1 MKKVP
6 KAKKVGR
13 KTKTTRAKK
22 TTAAKKQSD
31 LDKLNLAD
39 GKMEVEKVR
48 ELEELLGVD
57 QMNIFRTNDIEVFK
71 ENLAEMTTTDM
82 QTLAA
87 EAGIFPGGNKMALK
101 NRLTKEF
108 ISQTKGNRHAVGPA
122 RPIISPE
129 DPRFEKLKKLMSE
142 GL

>member
-1 MKKVP
+1 
-6 KAKKVGR
+6 
-13 KTKTTRAKK
+13 
-22 TTAAKKQSD
+22 
-31 LDKLNLAD
+31 LNLAD
-39 GKMEVEKVR
+39 GKQEVEKVR

-101 NRLTKEF
+101 TRLTKEF
-108 ISQTKGNRHAVGPA
+108 ISQTKGNRYAVGPA
-122 RPIISPE
+122 RPIIIPE